1 MRAALLVALLAPAC
15 ATAGREQPAIDAA
28 PADQLV
34 PPIDQAPPIDMPSMS
49 SCITADTCPTA
60 MVLGAVSGDT
70 NNQKLTSVG
79 TKAAWFRVL
88 VTEND
93 NDVIGISQ
101 RFAARVTSPAAVD
114 FDVFVYLNPSNRVV
128 ECTNTFGTKTQTGTV
143 DEIKAEW
150 GESGAFSNGSNDGRD
165 VSIEIRPVS
174 GNCNDAQMWQLE
186 VEGNWN

>member
-1 MRAALLVALLAPAC
+1 MRAALFVALLLPAC
-15 ATAGREQPAIDAA
+15 ATAGREQAAIDAA
-28 PADQLV
+28 PADQFV

-60 MVLGAVSGDT
+60 MLLGAVSGDT

-143 DEIKAEW
+143 DEVKAEW

-174 GNCNDAQMWQLE
+174 GNCNDQQMWQLE